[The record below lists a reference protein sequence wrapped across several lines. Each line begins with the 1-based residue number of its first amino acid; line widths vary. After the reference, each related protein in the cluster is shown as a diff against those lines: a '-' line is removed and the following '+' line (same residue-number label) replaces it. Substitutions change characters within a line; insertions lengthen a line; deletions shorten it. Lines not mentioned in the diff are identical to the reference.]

1 MTQRRN
7 HLLAL
12 RDQPLRM
19 ENTRAEQIKRSSGKR
34 VDNHAGDDVKVHHPH
49 PAAGTVAPR
58 RGEIIF
64 ARRLCVAFFNTPVG
78 VHKQLCRADSRNT
91 KHRYS
96 GLHAG

>member
-19 ENTRAEQIKRSSGKR
+19 ENTRTEQIKRRSGKR

-58 RGEIIF
+58 RREIIL
-64 ARRLCVAFFNTPVG
+64 ARRLCIALFNTPVG
-78 VHKQLCRADSRNT
+78 VHKQLSRANTRNA
-91 KHRYS
+91 KHRHG
-96 GLHAG
+96 GLHPG